1 MNKWIRSTLIVL
13 SSLAITLVTAQ
24 IPRWTKDS
32 TGPGVYGDTFVAM
45 TSDAAGN
52 IYVLGNVRG
61 TANRNIRVIKYDPA
75 GTQLWLSDYNG
86 TANGEDVGRGLTVD
100 AGGNVYVAGQVDG
113 AFGAVIKLNAADG
126 TVAWDTVETDV
137 GEYQKVVVSS
147 ASTITA
153 IGFQQSFDSFLRCAR
168 MGTATGG
175 RVWTYEL
182 DTLMSLPG
190 QYDVVVD
197 QVNNTTYVGGTVD
210 QDYYCAKLDA
220 AGVVVWQALF
230 DGFLGLDEFGAMAL
244 DVPNNSVYL
253 TGTVDYYGF
262 DLDWDTFKVNATTG
276 ARVWEKVYNG
286 NGSGNDRAAGL
297 ILDGANNVVVFGES
311 DTGLTQDATV
321 IKYGP
326 TATTLWTSFY
336 DGPGRGDDFARAMT
350 QDASGNLYLAGTAK
364 SNTRFDM
371 LLMKLNS
378 SGQQLWSVLNNGT
391 DNGND
396 IGKSLVLDPAGS
408 LVLGGDLFRV
418 STNYDLRAT
427 KYYQSVVTP
436 SASTIYGGTSVV
448 FTVTLNE
455 NAAATT
461 TIPVADDNADAITPS
476 SVVITSG
483 TNSKTFTMTTKPV
496 AATTLINVTVGAI
509 KTTIT
514 VNPPIPTGLT
524 LSTASITGGQSLTGT
539 VTLSGPAP
547 AGGLVLSCWD
557 TNAAII
563 APGSVTVA
571 EGDTTATFTITTN
584 IVTSSSNGYVKVGIN
599 KTTKVSP
606 ILTVH
611 P

>member
-1 MNKWIRSTLIVL
+1 MNKWLRSTLVAL
-13 SSLAITLVTAQ
+13 SCVTVSMVTAQ

-32 TGPGVYGDTFVAM
+32 SGPGVYGDTFVAM
-45 TSDAAGN
+45 TSDATGN

-61 TANRNIRVIKYDPA
+61 SVNRNIRVIKYDPA

-86 TANGEDVGRGLTVD
+86 SANTDDFGRGLAVD
-100 AGGNVYVAGQVDG
+100 GVGDVYVAGQVDG
-113 AFGAVIKLNAADG
+113 AFGAVIKLNAANG
-126 TVAWDTVETDV
+126 TVVWDTIETDV
-137 GEYQKVVVSS
+137 SEYQKVVVSS
-147 ASTITA
+147 AATITA
-153 IGFQQSFDSFLRCAR
+153 IGYAQSFNAYLRCAR

-190 QYDVVVD
+190 QFDVVID
-197 QVNNTTYVGGTVD
+197 GTSNTTFVGCTAD
-210 QDYYCAKLDA
+210 EDYYCAKLDSGGA
-220 AGVVVWQALF
+220 LVWQALF
-230 DGFLGLDEFGAMAL
+230 DGFLGLDEFAAMAY
-244 DVPNNSVYL
+244 DGPNNAVYL

-286 NGSGNDRAAGL
+286 NGSGNDRVAGI
-297 ILDGANNVVVFGES
+297 ILDGTSNTIVFGES
-311 DTGLTQDATV
+311 DTGLTQDATI

-336 DGPGRGDDFARAMT
+336 DGPGRGDDFARSMT
-350 QDASGNLYLAGTAK
+350 RDATGNLYLAGTAK
-364 SNTRFDM
+364 SSTRFDM

-378 SGQQLWSVLNNGT
+378 SGQQLWSVLNNGA

-396 IGKSLVLDPAGS
+396 IGKSLLLDAAGS

-418 STNYDLRAT
+418 STNYDLRTT
-427 KYYQSVVTP
+427 KYYQSSLTP
-436 SASTIYGGTSVV
+436 SATSIYGATPVT

-455 NAAATT
+455 SAAAAVV
-461 TIPVADDNADAITPS
+461 IPVSDDNLDAITPS
-476 SVVITSG
+476 TVTIGLGSNTG
-483 TNSKTFTMTTKPV
+483 TFIMTTKAV
-496 AATTLINVTVGAI
+496 AVTTLINVTVGAT

-514 VNPPIPTGLT
+514 VNPPVPTTLT
-524 LSTASITGGQSLTGT
+524 LSAVIVTGGQSLMGT

-547 AGGLVLSCWD
+547 VGGLVLACWD

-571 EGDTTATFTITTN
+571 EGETIATFTIQTN
-584 IVTSSSNGYVKVGIN
+584 VVAATSNGYVKVGLN
-599 KTTKVSP
+599 KVTKVSP
-606 ILTVH
+606 ILSVR